1 MRFDDF
7 DAQMRRFEAELDQ
20 VVAPET
26 HIVARL
32 DGRGF
37 TRLTKEV
44 LDFERPFDR
53 RFHDLMA
60 ITAERLMQC
69 GFGIAYAY
77 LQSDEISLLFAPGEA
92 SFGRSVR
99 KINSILAGEAS
110 AAFSLALGQ
119 AAVFDCRVCPLPG
132 EADVVDYLRWRGADA
147 RRNALNAHC
156 YWLLRGDG
164 LSGRAADRRL
174 SGMSREEK
182 LALLEGRGVD
192 FEALPGWAREGTGIV
207 WRTVE
212 AEGRHGLT
220 GEPVMARRRR
230 LERLEPAPSGDAVA
244 ALIAGCVSAARDT
257 GVFSDQV
264 DT

>member
-7 DAQMRRFEAELDQ
+7 DAQMRKFEMALDQ
-20 VVAPET
+20 VAPPGV

-37 TRLTKEV
+37 TRLTKEI
-44 LDFERPFDR
+44 LEFERPFDR
-53 RFHDLMA
+53 RFHELMLG
-60 ITAERLMQC
+60 TAERLMQC

-77 LQSDEISLLFAPGEA
+77 LQSDEISLLFEPGEA

-119 AAVFDCRVCPLPG
+119 AAVFDCRVCPLPR
-132 EADVVDYLRWRGADA
+132 EADVVDYFRWRSADA
-147 RRNALNAHC
+147 QRNALNAYC

-174 SGMSREEK
+174 RGMLRQEK

-192 FEALPGWAREGTGIV
+192 FAAQPGWSREGTGLV

-212 AEGRHGLT
+212 TEGRHGLT
-220 GEPVMARRRR
+220 GEPVTVTRRR
-230 LERLEPAPSGDAVA
+230 LERLDPAPAGEA
-244 ALIAGCVSAARDT
+244 AAGLIAGLLADMR
-257 GVFSDQV
+257 
-264 DT
+264 